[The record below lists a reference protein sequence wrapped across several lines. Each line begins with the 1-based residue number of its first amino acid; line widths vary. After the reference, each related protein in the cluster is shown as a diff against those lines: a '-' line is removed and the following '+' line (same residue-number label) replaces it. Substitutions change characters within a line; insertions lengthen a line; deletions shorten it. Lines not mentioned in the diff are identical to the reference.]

1 MTRARKVFTAGL
13 GLAVLLAALSPAVW
27 AQNPRIPV
35 VPFQNFNEVTRVTG
49 EVLCVDCTLA
59 DMRRVGAAGGSLYEF
74 HSAYGNAVLRVDAVD
89 DATRW
94 ASVTQGKRL
103 TVRAAD
109 PVLRTLT
116 AEENLSRELEITGL
130 LSSDRTLD
138 VAQVRVVG

>member
-1 MTRARKVFTAGL
+1 MTRAQKVLMVSL
-13 GLAVLLAALSPAVW
+13 GLAALLTGLSPTVW
-27 AQNPRIPV
+27 GQAPRIPV
-35 VPFQNFNEVTRVTG
+35 VPFQNFTELTRVTG

-74 HSAYGNAVLRVDAVD
+74 HSAYGNSVLRVDAVD

-94 ASVTQGKRL
+94 ASVTQGRRL

-109 PVLRTLT
+109 PVLRALT

-138 VAQVRVVG
+138 VAEVRVVG